1 MSARKARVTALSTG
15 TAIWPLLRCRPFGSS
30 VTMFFSGVLG
40 DVMRTEKSPSSRV
53 LSKGSAKHAAAE
65 TKTAKNATENN
76 FMVWLGVDSHP
87 PTDGLEDKAQAAEK
101 KQGPHRGFWWENSYH
116 DV

>member
-1 MSARKARVTALSTG
+1 
-15 TAIWPLLRCRPFGSS
+15 
-30 VTMFFSGVLG
+30 MFFSGVFG

-53 LSKGSAKHAAAE
+53 LSNGLAKHAAAE

-76 FMVWLGVDSHP
+76 FMVWLGADSHT